1 MPYQGLR
8 MYHKVDK
15 SSNIEAEKE
24 TKKKKMLLVI
34 KLCCR
39 RNSTSR
45 CDFIPPC
52 EVRLLSAKSLL
63 LLDADPGSDR

>member
-15 SSNIEAEKE
+15 SSNINQQ
-24 TKKKKMLLVI
+24 KKMLLVI

-39 RNSTSR
+39 RNNTLR

>member
-24 TKKKKMLLVI
+24 AKKKNAACYKTLLQEKQHIAV
-34 KLCCR
+34 
-39 RNSTSR
+39 
-45 CDFIPPC
+45 
-52 EVRLLSAKSLL
+52 
-63 LLDADPGSDR
+63 